1 MIKVLIYLFPILINF
16 LSGSMFYV
24 TANRFTEAGA
34 EKVYVSSTS
43 AAWALTY
50 FIGSLLVGRLV
61 TERRAVP
68 MIIAAAFLLSAFSGA
83 FIVFPNVYLQFLWI
97 ALVGAAMAIYCTPF
111 QVFMKRIGGGA
122 SGVVYSTAMYTWSW
136 SFGNAL
142 GPFVFGFLPSW
153 QSAFAINAAIAFGLA
168 LLVIWTNAYLKR
180 HQPTGASDT
189 QPTGADDGGRDLYA
203 GRPDLAWLGWLGL
216 AFGFTTLCLIRTLQQ
231 DLIITELPGIDPMH
245 PAIML
250 ALLSGVQGFFALSLM
265 RTKTWMY
272 SPWPNLAA
280 GVVGVVSLLMI
291 ARGHSA
297 VTFYIAS
304 TIHGFYTGYYYFML
318 VFHSLVHP
326 TRSGTYVGINEAVV
340 GVVCIVASAGGGVVA
355 DAIGNR
361 STFALCALLVAVV
374 TAVQTVVLAV
384 TSRRFA
390 RTSMR

>member
-50 FIGSLLVGRLV
+50 FIGSL
-61 TERRAVP
+61 
-68 MIIAAAFLLSAFSGA
+68 
-83 FIVFPNVYLQFLWI
+83 
-97 ALVGAAMAIYCTPF
+97 VGAAMAVYCTPF

-153 QSAFAINAAIAFGLA
+153 QSAFAVNAAIAFGLA
-168 LLVIWTNAYLKR
+168 LLVIWTNAYLKH
-180 HQPTGASDT
+180 HQPAGDAAQASD
-189 QPTGADDGGRDLYA
+189 GADGRDLYA

-231 DLIITELPGIDPMH
+231 DLILTELPGIDRMH
-245 PAIML
+245 PCIML

-265 RTKTWMY
+265 RTRTWMY

-280 GVVGVVSLLMI
+280 GVIGVASLLMI
-291 ARGHSA
+291 AYGHSA
-297 VTFYIAS
+297 VTFYVAS

-361 STFALCALLVAVV
+361 STFALCALLVAAV
-374 TAVQTVVLAV
+374 TVVQTVVLTL

-390 RTSMR
+390 LTSRR

>member
-50 FIGSLLVGRLV
+50 FIGSLVVGRLV

-68 MIIAAAFLLSAFSGA
+68 MIIAAAFLLSAFSVA

-97 ALVGAAMAIYCTPF
+97 ALVGAAMAVYCTPF

-153 QSAFAINAAIAFGLA
+153 QSAFAVNAAIAFGLA

-180 HQPTGASDT
+180 HQPAGDAAQASD
-189 QPTGADDGGRDLYA
+189 
-203 GRPDLAWLGWLGL
+203 GL
-216 AFGFTTLCLIRTLQQ
+216 
-231 DLIITELPGIDPMH
+231 PM
-245 PAIML
+245 P
-250 ALLSGVQGFFALSLM
+250 
-265 RTKTWMY
+265 
-272 SPWPNLAA
+272 
-280 GVVGVVSLLMI
+280 
-291 ARGHSA
+291 
-297 VTFYIAS
+297 AS
-304 TIHGFYTGYYYFML
+304 TMIGRSISSIRIWMK
-318 VFHSLVHP
+318 SLVASP
-326 TRSGTYVGINEAVV
+326 RLLPIGEASGMMAAAPAFCISRAAFRSGYIYGRTTKPSLARI
-340 GVVCIVASAGGGVVA
+340 SMH
-355 DAIGNR
+355 
-361 STFALCALLVAVV
+361 L
-374 TAVQTVVLAV
+374 TV
-384 TSRRFA
+384 S
-390 RTSMR
+390 

>member
-50 FIGSLLVGRLV
+50 FIGSLVVGRLV

-68 MIIAAAFLLSAFSGA
+68 MIIAAAFLLSAFSVA

-97 ALVGAAMAIYCTPF
+97 ALVGAAMAVYCTPF

-153 QSAFAINAAIAFGLA
+153 QSAFAVNAAIAFGLA

-180 HQPTGASDT
+180 HQPAGDAAQASD
-189 QPTGADDGGRDLYA
+189 GADGRDLYA

-231 DLIITELPGIDPMH
+231 DLILTELPGIDRMH
-245 PAIML
+245 PCIML

-265 RTKTWMY
+265 RTRTWMY

-280 GVVGVVSLLMI
+280 GVIGVASLLMI
-291 ARGHSA
+291 AYGHSA
-297 VTFYIAS
+297 VTFYVAS

-340 GVVCIVASAGGGVVA
+340 GVVCIVASAGGGVAA

-361 STFALCALLVAVV
+361 STFALCALLVAAV
-374 TAVQTVVLAV
+374 TVVQTVVLTL

-390 RTSMR
+390 LTSPR